1 MHVRTTLILLV
12 LSSSVV
18 ELIYNQRINSMKNFL
33 APPMTQAY
41 FQFKAGDQMRY
52 YKRMRVVTQSGFPSV
67 IITPYCAVCERSNQV
82 LVVGGGGVRSTMLG
96 AKFVFAS
103 PCANQRGSELL
114 VTPHLHS
121 KLRIH
126 RSSILPTILSRI
138 PVSEGTALRVLANP
152 SSCSQV
158 ITPERFT
165 GTTL

>member
-67 IITPYCAVCERSNQV
+67 IITPYCAVCERSKQV
-82 LVVGGGGVRSTMLG
+82 LVVGGGGAQYNAGGQVRFCQPMC
-96 AKFVFAS
+96 K
-103 PCANQRGSELL
+103 P
-114 VTPHLHS
+114 
-121 KLRIH
+121 
-126 RSSILPTILSRI
+126 
-138 PVSEGTALRVLANP
+138 EGL
-152 SSCSQV
+152 
-158 ITPERFT
+158 
-165 GTTL
+165 